1 MLLYHGTSERVAR
14 KALTEGLWPR
24 ALSRAPS
31 LWERTVP
38 SNSQLV
44 YLTASYPGYFAANAA
59 EEGEKWAIIEVDTDL
74 LDEDDLRPDEDA
86 MEQGSRELGETGFE
100 ELDALPLGAMK
111 ERTLWFRDNI
121 ELFRHLWEKSLEMLG
136 TVGYCGVIS
145 PEAITRVGI
154 YDPKSSPGVS
164 MAVIDTMVCL
174 MNHRFLFERHQRMV
188 AVLMGDSTDPGA
200 LLMHPSMREV
210 MGEEAFSRVRK
221 SVEAVRV
228 EVLINTQPPAAG
240 SCGTT

>member
-1 MLLYHGTSERVAR
+1 M
-14 KALTEGLWPR
+14 
-24 ALSRAPS
+24 
-31 LWERTVP
+31 
-38 SNSQLV
+38 
-44 YLTASYPGYFAANAA
+44 
-59 EEGEKWAIIEVDTDL
+59 
-74 LDEDDLRPDEDA
+74 
-86 MEQGSRELGETGFE
+86 
-100 ELDALPLGAMK
+100 
-111 ERTLWFRDNI
+111 
-121 ELFRHLWEKSLEMLG
+121 
-136 TVGYCGVIS
+136 
-145 PEAITRVGI
+145 
-154 YDPKSSPGVS
+154 S